1 MEALRLT
8 LRQLQVFAS
17 VARLGSTTAAA
28 PVLSLSQSATS
39 SAVNELER
47 LLGLRVFDR
56 AGRHLRLNEHGR
68 ALLPRA
74 LRVLD
79 TASGIERLGADA
91 QGLLQNLRIGA
102 STTVGNY
109 LLPAILA
116 DYFGR
121 STGRDESFAG
131 DSEWR
136 SQVVI
141 ANTEVICR
149 QLANFDLDVGLIE
162 GRCSE
167 PSLKITNWRQDEMVV
182 VATCPRSGASARGK
196 ALRPCALDMDQL
208 RSATWLLREEGSGTR
223 QSTDQLL
230 LPHLGEYRRSIVL
243 GSSEAIKHGV
253 AAGLGIACLSRWVV
267 ADMLAGG
274 VLQLIRA
281 PLPVLYRQC
290 HVVLH
295 QDKEST
301 PALERFL
308 ELARLHGASQ
318 PTPAPPIALS

>member
-1 MEALRLT
+1 
-8 LRQLQVFAS
+8 
-17 VARLGSTTAAA
+17 
-28 PVLSLSQSATS
+28 
-39 SAVNELER
+39 
-47 LLGLRVFDR
+47 
-56 AGRHLRLNEHGR
+56 
-68 ALLPRA
+68 
-74 LRVLD
+74 
-79 TASGIERLGADA
+79 
-91 QGLLQNLRIGA
+91 
-102 STTVGNY
+102 
-109 LLPAILA
+109 
-116 DYFGR
+116 
-121 STGRDESFAG
+121 
-131 DSEWR
+131 
-136 SQVVI
+136 
-141 ANTEVICR
+141 
-149 QLANFDLDVGLIE
+149 
-162 GRCSE
+162 
-167 PSLKITNWRQDEMVV
+167 
-182 VATCPRSGASARGK
+182 
-196 ALRPCALDMDQL
+196 MDQL